1 MSDKISSGHGSG
13 GKLMNEM
20 IENVIKKTL
29 GPDSIQL
36 DDSAILTIGTEK
48 ICFTTDNFT
57 ISPVFFPGGDIGKLA
72 VNGTVNDLAVMGAK
86 PLYLSCAIILEE
98 GLDIT
103 DLIKILKSMKEAAD
117 YAGVQIVTGDTKVV
131 QKGNADKI
139 FINTTGIGILESGIQ
154 RQPVEP
160 GDAIIINGNIG
171 DHGVAV
177 MAERNRLSFT
187 RGLLSDCAPLNHLIG
202 KIIKGCPGSIRFM
215 RDPTRGGVASVLNE
229 IVKNKSYSAKLYED
243 KLPVRDEVKGVCEL
257 LGIDPLYVANEGKVL
272 IIAKKDSAEE
282 IVRIMKSEEE
292 GKCAAIIGEITDEF
306 PGKAYLETPIGG
318 KRIIPLLIEEQLPRI
333 C

>member
-1 MSDKISSGHGSG
+1 MSEKILSGHGSG

-29 GPDSIQL
+29 GPGSIQL
-36 DDSAILTIGTEK
+36 DDSAILTIGREK

-57 ISPVFFPGGDIGKLA
+57 ISPIFFPGGDIGKLA
-72 VNGTVNDLAVMGAK
+72 INGTVNDLAVMGAK

-98 GLDIT
+98 GLDVS
-103 DLIKILKSMKEAAD
+103 DLKKILQSMRDAAD

-154 RQPVEP
+154 RQTIEP
-160 GDAIIINGNIG
+160 GDVIIINGNIG
-171 DHGVAV
+171 DHGIAV

-187 RGLLSDCAPLNHLIG
+187 KGLLSDCAPLNHVIG
-202 KIIKGCPGSIRFM
+202 KIVKACTGSIRFM

-229 IVKNKSYSAKLYED
+229 IVKNKNYSAKLYED
-243 KLPVRDEVKGVCEL
+243 KLPVRDEVRGVCEL

-272 IIAKKDSAEE
+272 IIAKKDSADD
-282 IVRIMKSEEE
+282 IVRIMKSAQE
-292 GKCAAIIGEITDEF
+292 GRDSAIIGEITDEF
-306 PGKAYLETPIGG
+306 SGKAYLETPIGG
-318 KRIIPLLIEEQLPRI
+318 KRILPLLIEEQLPRI